1 MHGVDRPRGMAFGSF
16 SFAPKRRAELRGRRF
31 QRAMGPRL
39 AFLHLGPAPFPCL
52 PFPRPAPRSTP
63 DPLPPLS
70 RSRGAAASRGRWGG
84 VHRYWPMT
92 QPGGGPGLEPPGAA
106 AGAPPAAGPART
118 ASAPPLWALPGM
130 DLSPVLSPR
139 ERAPSR
145 GRAQT
150 VAARLRL
157 RRGPGRGQAPRE
169 GAAAAAT
176 DSREALRG
184 GPRDA
189 NSSSTVI
196 DDDLGSAVQSKLT
209 THQAQRGFFVRIVA
223 QRELEVSEDK
233 WIEVLARHA
242 AQGLNRITGSKLRSA
257 RTGGAR
263 HSRRQT

>member
-1 MHGVDRPRGMAFGSF
+1 M
-16 SFAPKRRAELRGRRF
+16 
-31 QRAMGPRL
+31 
-39 AFLHLGPAPFPCL
+39 
-52 PFPRPAPRSTP
+52 
-63 DPLPPLS
+63 
-70 RSRGAAASRGRWGG
+70 
-84 VHRYWPMT
+84 
-92 QPGGGPGLEPPGAA
+92 QPGGGGPGPEAPGAA

-139 ERAPSR
+139 QQAL
-145 GRAQT
+145 AQT
-150 VAARLRL
+150 VAARLRS
-157 RRGPGRGQAPRE
+157 RRGPGRAQAPRE
-169 GAAAAAT
+169 GAAT

-184 GPRDA
+184 GPADA

-257 RTGGAR
+257 RTGGGSTLTAPDM
-263 HSRRQT
+263 SEEALIRQTRFRWPLAEVMSPYSLLYMAWTYFMMAVSAPDRSAGGGLAAAAGGAGPGLTRRGKV